1 MSEDTPAKDKEQ
13 SEQPRAGER
22 LALARRDQDIALRDI
37 AKALHLDEA
46 KVQALEQNQ
55 FDILGAP
62 VFAKGHLKKYAEIVG
77 VPIEDVLTDY
87 YQLNRAV
94 GAPPVVGPTSKV
106 HQEIDLSRYIL
117 PAFIL
122 LILGVVVIG
131 WFRAGS
137 PLPSLGS
144 TADEDGAAIE
154 LAPPARNVP
163 DAVSA
168 LPESRQAAP
177 PDEPSADGDAETD
190 LAETES
196 PAAAQVDSQQ
206 QAQPQPEPRSVPT
219 PRGPQVSVSMTFS
232 GDCWTEVTDAE
243 GSRLFFDLGRSGRTV
258 SISGNAPLRV
268 LFGSYANVSLTVN
281 GESFPIPAS
290 AVRGETARFTINAR

>member
-37 AKALHLDEA
+37 AKELHLDEA

-62 VFAKGHLKKYAEIVG
+62 VFAKGHLKKYAQIVG

-106 HQEIDLSRYIL
+106 QQEIDLSRYIL

-122 LILGVVVIG
+122 LVLGAVIVG

-154 LAPPARNVP
+154 LAPPARDLP
-163 DAVSA
+163 DPVSA
-168 LPESRQAAP
+168 QPESRQAAP
-177 PDEPSADGDAETD
+177 LDEPSADSDAEPD

-196 PAAAQVDSQQ
+196 PAAAPADAQRQE
-206 QAQPQPEPRSVPT
+206 QPQPVPT
-219 PRGPQVSVSMTFS
+219 PTGPQVSVSMTFS
-232 GDCWTEVTDAE
+232 GDCWTEVTDAD
-243 GSRLFFDLGRSGRTV
+243 GSRLFFDLGRAGRTV

-281 GESFPIPAS
+281 GEDFPIPAS
-290 AVRGETARFTINAR
+290 AVRGETARFTINQR